1 MKGKLFLILLSILV
15 TTSLA
20 QADDPAPATA
30 SEAPSFLVAP
40 RRLAPAGEYVT
51 DAKGDVYRLSE
62 KPNGGIDTTKVHD
75 ASAVTGSQASV
86 DPSGRA
92 PRCPVKPVYCNVPQY
107 DANGKVYWIKVICGW
122 VSDGPCR

>member
-20 QADDPAPATA
+20 QADDPAPAA

-51 DAKGDVYRLSE
+51 DAKGDVYRL
-62 KPNGGIDTTKVHD
+62 
-75 ASAVTGSQASV
+75 
-86 DPSGRA
+86 
-92 PRCPVKPVYCNVPQY
+92 
-107 DANGKVYWIKVICGW
+107 
-122 VSDGPCR
+122 